1 MHRVKKE
8 DTIIRSDKVKK
19 NRYVKE
25 CVQEGRYNHMVKQSK
40 EEHVRE
46 GAIYIM
52 GTKIPP
58 FPNLGLKEECMIG
71 VSAFGVPRH
80 RRNTMAA
87 ALIAVRHNRKKSAH
101 LGEPEVNLCEKV
113 PTVDECIK
121 VGNVER
127 LTHR

>member
-1 MHRVKKE
+1 
-8 DTIIRSDKVKK
+8 
-19 NRYVKE
+19 
-25 CVQEGRYNHMVKQSK
+25 
-40 EEHVRE
+40 
-46 GAIYIM
+46 
-52 GTKIPP
+52 
-58 FPNLGLKEECMIG
+58 MIG
-71 VSAFGVPRH
+71 VSAFGVPRPARNSESGDSDD

-127 LTHR
+127 LTHRLSCGTLPPCCGRLQRCLDSVCPLLTRTASGICWQHHRGALEHSVHVVDRRQSLLF

>member
-1 MHRVKKE
+1 
-8 DTIIRSDKVKK
+8 
-19 NRYVKE
+19 
-25 CVQEGRYNHMVKQSK
+25 
-40 EEHVRE
+40 
-46 GAIYIM
+46 M